1 MPQMLIWVQFF
12 MVAMPTLWL
21 ALGAL
26 ENIRAPSA
34 NGSMVADALAMRPMA
49 EQFPELYAALGRN
62 RIESPA
68 FHRWA
73 FIAIVVSE
81 SLVALIMLAG
91 TAALFLAALGALD
104 LEFSRLLATIGVLG
118 FTMIWSAFLVGGQWV
133 HYWAGSEGAQHTHF
147 MLTIW
152 GSAVLC
158 LLVL

>member
-1 MPQMLIWVQFF
+1 MQHMLIWVQFF

-34 NGSMVADALAMRPMA
+34 NGNMVADALAMRPMRT
-49 EQFPELYAALGRN
+49 QFPELYAALGRN
-62 RIESPA
+62 RIESPQV
-68 FHRWA
+68 HRWA
-73 FIAIVVSE
+73 FIAIVISE
-81 SLVALIMLAG
+81 SIVALVMLAG
-91 TAALFLAALGALD
+91 TLALLLAALGAVD
-104 LEFSRLLATIGVLG
+104 AGAARVLATLGVLG

-133 HYWAGSEGAQHTHF
+133 HYWAGAEGAQHTHF